1 VGRLCAGADRAGIRL
16 EIGSAALA
24 GIDSDG
30 CCDRQ
35 GLPVR
40 SVVPVELLPDRFV
53 LRTGARIAGCFVF
66 LSENGPHGGA
76 ESVRSQ
82 VNRRA
87 ARAWAAM
94 GMLLVLAATLA
105 AAPLPSAW
113 SHWRYWRPIEVPS
126 TDSVRLT
133 GLVLP
138 QDLYLHAQ
146 TALPDLRIIDDTGN
160 EVPYAHYLRQGSA
173 SLRDLP
179 TEVLENSYAPGDYT
193 QVVLRVGASA
203 LF

>member
-1 VGRLCAGADRAGIRL
+1 MFSGGDFLGGMGLFFADSIHRLRPAAGAGVGTFDAVGRLCAGADRAGIRL

-133 GLVLP
+133 GLC
-138 QDLYLHAQ
+138 
-146 TALPDLRIIDDTGN
+146 
-160 EVPYAHYLRQGSA
+160 LRQAPILTPRTRLPNFGS
-173 SLRDLP
+173 
-179 TEVLENSYAPGDYT
+179 
-193 QVVLRVGASA
+193 
-203 LF
+203 